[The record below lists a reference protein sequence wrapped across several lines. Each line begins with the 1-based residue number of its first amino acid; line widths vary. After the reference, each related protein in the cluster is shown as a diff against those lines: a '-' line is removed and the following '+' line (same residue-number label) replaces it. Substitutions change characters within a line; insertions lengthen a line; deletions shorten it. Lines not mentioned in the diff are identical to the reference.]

1 MLVAPSEPAA
11 LKHGLRGTSSSVPEK
26 YGADVLFPS
35 ATYGAVGI
43 QRKEVNDLVA
53 SVMDGRL
60 KKEFAQMKQ
69 LGLGVLLVEGRV
81 LWTADGLLMS
91 RTRFSKSQMRGV
103 LWKASSLG
111 YWTIFTDGLTDTI
124 ESTCALQ
131 KWCAK
136 EKHGSLGNRA
146 GVKAIRGGAWGTVD
160 NRDYGI
166 HLLQGF
172 DGMGQERAALLYDRY
187 GVPLNWTVTKK
198 EMMGID
204 KFGKITVD
212 RLFKALRQYGMEG

>member
-1 MLVAPSEPAA
+1 MLVAPSEPAV
-11 LKHGLRGTSSSVPEK
+11 LKLGLNGTSSSVPEK

-35 ATYGAVGI
+35 PVYGAVGI

-53 SVMDGRL
+53 SVGDGRL
-60 KKEFAQMKQ
+60 RREFAQMKA

-81 LWTADGLLMS
+81 IWTADGLLMS
-91 RTRFSKSQMRGV
+91 RTRFTRNQMRGV

-111 YWTIFTDGLTDTI
+111 YWIVFTDGLTDTI

-131 KWCAK
+131 KWCGK
-136 EKHGSLGNRA
+136 EKHGSLGSRP
-146 GVKAIRGGAWGTVD
+146 GMKAIRGGAWGTVD

-172 DGMGQERAALLYDRY
+172 DGMGQERAGLLYDKY
-187 GVPLNWTVTKK
+187 GVPLQWTVTKK

-204 KFGKITVD
+204 KFGKVTVD
-212 RLFKALRQYGMEG
+212 RLFAALRQYGMEE